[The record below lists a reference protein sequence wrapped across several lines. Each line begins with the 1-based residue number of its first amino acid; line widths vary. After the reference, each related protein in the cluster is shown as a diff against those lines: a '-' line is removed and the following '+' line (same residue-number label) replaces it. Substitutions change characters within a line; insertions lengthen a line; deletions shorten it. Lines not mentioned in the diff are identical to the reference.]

1 MPCGIPPS
9 GPCRLGYRAV
19 RDHPDE
25 LSYRVAAARRVAVLG
40 AAIVGLEV
48 KHCMGATAAATAPP
62 AAAAPPGAKAA
73 PVAGI
78 EMGIPAAAQTAGS
91 SNAPAAPAGAS
102 GALPTQPNLNIG
114 RQSTPPRPNERMV
127 LS

>member
-1 MPCGIPPS
+1 MRG
-9 GPCRLGYRAV
+9 
-19 RDHPDE
+19 HPDE
-25 LSYRVAAARRVAVLG
+25 LSDWVAAARRVAVLG
-40 AAIVGLEV
+40 TAIVGLEV
-48 KHCMGATAAATAPP
+48 QHCMGATAAEATAPP

-73 PVAGI
+73 PVAKSI

-91 SNAPAAPAGAS
+91 SNAPAAPAGTS

-114 RQSTPPRPNERMV
+114 RPSTPPRPNERMV